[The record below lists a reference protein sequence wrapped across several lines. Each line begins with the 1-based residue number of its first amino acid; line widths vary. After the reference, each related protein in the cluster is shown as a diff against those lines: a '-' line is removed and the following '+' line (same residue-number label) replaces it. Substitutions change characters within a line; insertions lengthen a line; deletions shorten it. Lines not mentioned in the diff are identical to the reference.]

1 MKLIATGNQPVGPFF
16 HIILDRMLI
25 PEVAGSD
32 AGPQGITIR
41 GRVLDADQKSI
52 PDAMIET
59 WQANSHGKYAHP
71 ADTQDKP
78 LLKGFLGFGRVV
90 TDDSGSFSLTTI
102 KPGRVPGLGGGV
114 LQAPHMNVSVFM
126 PGLLQRAVTRI
137 YFPNEPANAD
147 DPVLRLVESDR
158 RATLIAKSVSGS
170 GGVLEW
176 NVVLGGENETVF
188 FDL

>member
-25 PEVAGSD
+25 PDVAGPD
-32 AGPQGITIR
+32 AGPEGITIR
-41 GRVLDADQKSI
+41 GCVLNADHAPI

-59 WQANSHGKYAHP
+59 WQANAHGKYAHP

-78 LLKGFLGFGRVV
+78 LRKGFLGFGRVV
-90 TDDSGSFSLTTI
+90 TDDSGAFSLTTI
-102 KPGRVPGLGGGV
+102 KPGRVPWPGGV
-114 LQAPHMNVSVFM
+114 LQAPHINVSVFM

-137 YFPNEPANAD
+137 YFPDEPANAE
-147 DPVLRLVESDR
+147 DPVLRLVESGR
-158 RATLIAKSVSGS
+158 RATLVAKNVSG
-170 GGVLEW
+170 GGAVLEW
-176 NVVLGGENETVF
+176 NVICGGDNETAF

>member
-25 PEVAGSD
+25 PDVAGPG
-32 AGPQGITIR
+32 ARPGGITIR
-41 GRVLDADQKSI
+41 GRVLNADHAPI

-59 WQANSHGKYAHP
+59 WQANAHGKYAHP

-78 LLKGFLGFGRVV
+78 LQEGFLGFGRVV
-90 TDDSGSFSLTTI
+90 TDGNGAFSLTTI
-102 KPGRVPGLGGGV
+102 KPGRVPWMGGA
-114 LQAPHMNVSVFM
+114 LQAPHINVSVFM

-137 YFPNEPANAD
+137 YFPDEPANAE
-147 DPVLRLVESDR
+147 DPVLRLVEEAR
-158 RATLIAKSVSGS
+158 RATLVAKSVSGD
-170 GGVLEW
+170 GAVLGW
-176 NVVLGGENETVF
+176 NVVCGGENETVF

>member
-25 PEVAGSD
+25 PNVAGPGLD
-32 AGPQGITIR
+32 RITIR
-41 GRVLDADQKSI
+41 GRVLNADHAPV

-59 WQANSHGKYAHP
+59 WQANAHGKYAHP

-78 LLKGFLGFGRVV
+78 LQESFLGFGRVV
-90 TDDSGSFSLTTI
+90 TDDNGAFSLTTI
-102 KPGRVPGLGGGV
+102 KPGRVPGLGGV
-114 LQAPHMNVSVFM
+114 PQAPHINVSVFM

-137 YFPNEPANAD
+137 YFPDEPANAG
-147 DPVLRLVESDR
+147 DPVLGLVEDAR
-158 RATLIAKSVSGS
+158 RATLVAKSVSGEAS
-170 GGVLEW
+170 VLEW
-176 NVVLGGENETVF
+176 NVILGGEEETVF

>member
-25 PEVAGSD
+25 PDVAGPG
-32 AGPQGITIR
+32 AGPDGIAVR
-41 GRVLDADQKSI
+41 GRVLDADHKPI

-59 WQANSHGKYAHP
+59 WQANTHGKYAHP

-78 LLKGFLGFGRVV
+78 LRKGFLGFGRVV
-90 TDDSGSFSLTTI
+90 TDGGGAFSLTTI
-102 KPGRVPGLGGGV
+102 KPGRVPGLGGV
-114 LQAPHMNVSVFM
+114 LQAPHINVSVFM

-137 YFPNEPANAD
+137 YFPDEPANAE
-147 DPVLRLVESDR
+147 DPILRLVESDR
-158 RATLIAKSVSGS
+158 RATLVAKNFSGEVD
-170 GGVLEW
+170 VLEW
-176 NVVLGGENETVF
+176 NVICGGENETVF